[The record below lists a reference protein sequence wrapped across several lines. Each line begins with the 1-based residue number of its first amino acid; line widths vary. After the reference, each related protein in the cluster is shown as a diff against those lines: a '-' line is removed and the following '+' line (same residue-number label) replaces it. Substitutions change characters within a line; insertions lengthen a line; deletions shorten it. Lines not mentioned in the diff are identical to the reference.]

1 MFEVHHLGEGP
12 TFTNILLRYTKGNA
26 MVGICPVTVTWQLHK
41 TVSRDLRCFGIS
53 NHKGRIIA
61 SFPSTPRVFF
71 DLALSAM
78 PVPCHNTVATW
89 ICHRV
94 ASNGTSGMH
103 WRHIKKRKYKLAGF
117 ENLSHTEIRKGLK
130 RGCQTLWIFC
140 FSFFFSIWNSCGWPL
155 WFLHLLSSSSEFLN
169 IKLWG
174 VWCQQAAHVH
184 SRGSL
189 KIRIHSNIWTYS

>member
-1 MFEVHHLGEGP
+1 
-12 TFTNILLRYTKGNA
+12 

-41 TVSRDLRCFGIS
+41 TVSRDVRCFGIS

-61 SFPSTPRVFF
+61 SFPSTPRVFL

-78 PVPCHNTVATW
+78 PVLCHNTMATW

-117 ENLSHTEIRKGLK
+117 ENLSRTEIRKGLK
-130 RGCQTLWIFC
+130 RGCQTLWIFR
-140 FSFFFSIWNSCGWPL
+140 FSVFFVVIP
-155 WFLHLLSSSSEFLN
+155 SSSVLKFRVS
-169 IKLWG
+169 
-174 VWCQQAAHVH
+174 QHQAVR
-184 SRGSL
+184 SVMSTSCTCSL
-189 KIRIHSNIWTYS
+189 PWQFQDKNSF